1 MNFKLFNGK
10 KYKVDSIKLKTY
22 KYYKIKLWLNRS
34 KIHTMAM
41 SSKEIFGY
49 VKCMAK
55 HMAMQCIIY
64 VKSILGRFDEL
75 HICKTS
81 MLTQTSVWKVPVS
94 LLKRYERYMHMQLIH
109 KSNGCLLWHV
119 HTYITCHAYV
129 HINTRVC
136 IIWNMDR
143 NVNANFPQ
151 TL

>member
-1 MNFKLFNGK
+1 MLQIQIVIEPFKDSHNGN
-10 KYKVDSIKLKTY
+10 VIRRNSWICWVHGKTY
-22 KYYKIKLWLNRS
+22 GNAVYYICKK
-34 KIHTMAM
+34 HTTA
-41 SSKEIFGY
+41 
-49 VKCMAK
+49 V
-55 HMAMQCIIY
+55 
-64 VKSILGRFDEL
+64 RFDEL
-75 HICKTS
+75 HFCKTS
-81 MLTQTSVWKVPVS
+81 MLTQTSVWKVLVS
-94 LLKRYERYMHMQLIH
+94 LLTRYERYMHMQLIH

>member
-1 MNFKLFNGK
+1 MLQIQIVIEPFKDSHNGN
-10 KYKVDSIKLKTY
+10 VIRRNSWICCVHGKTY
-22 KYYKIKLWLNRS
+22 GNAVYYICKK
-34 KIHTMAM
+34 HTTA
-41 SSKEIFGY
+41 
-49 VKCMAK
+49 
-55 HMAMQCIIY
+55 
-64 VKSILGRFDEL
+64 GRFDEL
-75 HICKTS
+75 HFCKTIYS

-94 LLKRYERYMHMQLIH
+94 LLTLYERYMHMQLIH

-136 IIWNMDR
+136 IISNMDR